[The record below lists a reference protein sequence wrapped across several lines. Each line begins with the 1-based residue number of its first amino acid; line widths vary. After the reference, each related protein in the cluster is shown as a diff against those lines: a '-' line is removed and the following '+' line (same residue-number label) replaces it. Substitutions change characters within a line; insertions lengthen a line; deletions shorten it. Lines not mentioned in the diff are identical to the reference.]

1 MFGETAV
8 LSENTIQLGK
18 RALLKRKLKVD
29 VTLMNLVAGV
39 ADDLFAHVRANLG
52 VCQSRYKAVS

>member
-8 LSENTIQLGK
+8 LSENTIEFAE
-18 RALLKRKLKVD
+18 RASLECKLKVD

-39 ADDLFAHVRANLG
+39 ADDLLAHIPLTSAFA
-52 VCQSRYKAVS
+52 SRDTKL